1 MGEAL
6 TLPPLN
12 LYTCL
17 RCAHL
22 LLPDSCLR
30 TRPSSYQK
38 TGLSGFPRTNEVT
51 FTGLIL
57 TLSPRPAPGL
67 LMLQLHWPLFSSTS
81 TTSLFSSQGL
91 GAHTCLKF
99 LHASLAAHLPGSSSD
114 SFPDLPS
121 KGAAPAPSIT
131 SSLCLQPRRCLTCL
145 CVTGLTVTP
154 TRL

>member
-17 RCAHL
+17 RCAYL

-57 TLSPRPAPGL
+57 TLSPRPAPGSL
-67 LMLQLHWPLFSSTS
+67 CSSFTGHFS
-81 TTSLFSSQGL
+81 
-91 GAHTCLKF
+91 
-99 LHASLAAHLPGSSSD
+99 LPQAQRACSRLRD
-114 SFPDLPS
+114 LEPTLVLNFCTQVWRLIFP
-121 KGAAPAPSIT
+121 APARTPSLT
-131 SSLCLQPRRCLTCL
+131 SPLKGQPLPPPSHPP
-145 CVTGLTVTP
+145 CVSSPAVALPACV
-154 TRL
+154 LLV